1 MSRKLGLVFALS
13 LLVLPLAQARPI
25 KVTSDQASAT
35 TTFADDKGVSYEPKN
50 LVDGKLSFAWVEG
63 ETGSGLG
70 SFVTLDM
77 GEEKAVT
84 GLRLWNGYWYSPDYW
99 ERHNRMKDIEVE
111 FSDGTKQTFTL
122 KDEMVPE
129 TITFPKTV
137 KTSSIKVKFKSVY
150 AGNTFQDTVIS
161 ELQVLDAQP
170 DDFFTPVGATASS
183 TYPADADGSYDATQT
198 YDGMLDT
205 MWCEANTGGDGT
217 NEWLEWSF
225 GNPRPISKVTIN
237 NGNAT
242 SLSVNMKSNKALKAK
257 LQFDDGSTAEITLKP
272 SPTAQVITFPART
285 TSKVRMTFLGVQKGS
300 DPAQNDLCISE
311 ARFAE

>member
-129 TITFPKTV
+129 TLTFPKPLS
-137 KTSSIKVKFKSVY
+137 TSSIKIKYKSVY
-150 AGNTFQDTVIS
+150 SGSTFQDTVIS
-161 ELQVLDAQP
+161 EIQLLDGQP
-170 DDFFTPVGATASS
+170 DAFFMPTGYAASS
-183 TYPADADGSYDATQT
+183 TYPADADGNYEANLTTD
-198 YDGMLDT
+198 YMLDS
-205 MWCEANTGGDGT
+205 MWCENNQTGDGT
-217 NEWLEWSF
+217 GEWIEYNF
-225 GNPRPISKVTIN
+225 GQPRTISKLVVN
-237 NGNAT
+237 NGNA
-242 SLSVNMKSNKALKAK
+242 LSIAYNTKANRATAATLT
-257 LQFDDGSTAEITLKP
+257 FDDGSTQQIALKP
-272 SPTAQVITFPART
+272 MPTAQTISFVSKT
-285 TSKVRMTFLGVQKGS
+285 TSKVKISFTTVQKGTEF
-300 DPAQNDLCISE
+300 NDLCLSE
-311 ARFAE
+311 ARFEP